1 MASSISL
8 NERITQN
15 LAGFERVSQAG
26 ESSTGAS
33 VIVLVTHTPDTQDG
47 SVVLTR
53 RAKTLRRHA
62 GQYALPGGR
71 VDPGETAVE
80 AALRECR
87 EEVGLNPEPGDVI
100 GLLDDFVTESGFC
113 ITPVV
118 ACSAGKSEGVEGVL
132 AALATHR
139 EWL

>member
-8 NERITQN
+8 NERITQS
-15 LAGFERVSQAG
+15 LAGFERISQAG
-26 ESSTGAS
+26 ESLTGAS
-33 VIVLVTHTPDTQDG
+33 VMVLVTRTPDTQEG

-71 VDPGETAVE
+71 VETGETAGE

-87 EEVGLNPEPGDVI
+87 E
-100 GLLDDFVTESGFC
+100 
-113 ITPVV
+113 
-118 ACSAGKSEGVEGVL
+118 
-132 AALATHR
+132 
-139 EWL
+139 